1 MKRTTIAAVLALVS
15 GAAVS
20 NPAAM
25 SAERAEQALARA
37 RTAIENDPALQ
48 AVPGQILVKFKRGD
62 AQLRAFARNAVNG
75 QLIRE
80 LKGVQGLE
88 HLEVGMDAA
97 IAVEVLKNLPFVE
110 YAEPDYIVRPV
121 AQPNDQYIGLQWGVN
136 NTGQSINGTAGVA
149 DADIDG
155 FEAWDVRSSAADIV
169 VAVIDS
175 GVQWSHPDLDGN
187 IWSNS
192 DEIAGNGIDDD
203 NNGYIDDVRGWDF
216 YDNDNNPDDDHD
228 T

>member
-88 HLEVGMDAA
+88 HLEVRHSLR
-97 IAVEVLKNLPFVE
+97 ELRVLVLQLNSSEETTEGEKNRV
-110 YAEPDYIVRPV
+110 
-121 AQPNDQYIGLQWGVN
+121 
-136 NTGQSINGTAGVA
+136 
-149 DADIDG
+149 
-155 FEAWDVRSSAADIV
+155 
-169 VAVIDS
+169 
-175 GVQWSHPDLDGN
+175 
-187 IWSNS
+187 
-192 DEIAGNGIDDD
+192 
-203 NNGYIDDVRGWDF
+203 
-216 YDNDNNPDDDHD
+216 
-228 T
+228 